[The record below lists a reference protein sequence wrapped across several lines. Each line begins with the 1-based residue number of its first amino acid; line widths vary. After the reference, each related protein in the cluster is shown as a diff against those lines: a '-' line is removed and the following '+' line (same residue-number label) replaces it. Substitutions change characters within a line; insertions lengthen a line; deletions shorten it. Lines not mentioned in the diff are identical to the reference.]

1 MKKSTQSQMHNE
13 ATVHCFNMSL
23 NTFKFNPFRHIGCK
37 KKNKQHHKRLSHKF
51 RQNELLLSYPI
62 PFFMLNR
69 LLINLS
75 GTMKFAT
82 QCH

>member
-23 NTFKFNPFRHIGCK
+23 NTFKFNPFRHIGRK
-37 KKNKQHHKRLSHKF
+37 KKTNSTTNACNTSLGKMNCCYHIQSL
-51 RQNELLLSYPI
+51 
-62 PFFMLNR
+62 FFMLNR